1 MCYPPRV
8 LATLDQRADAFRRS
22 IRANV
27 VYWRTAL
34 RSTTTATPVTDHVW
48 QSVIRAILFACE
60 ERSARVE
67 AAQLAIG
74 LFGHM
79 QHRGAWHE
87 WSAILQRVANALTE
101 ESALRSRVLGQVGQ
115 CLFLDGRPERA
126 VEILGEAEHVALAVG
141 DQELIVRNR
150 VSLAESLRLLRR
162 TEPAERIGRLALEG
176 LAQLED
182 SPQFR
187 LVKMAALTTLGMV
200 LGFTGRPDEG
210 LPCLRQAAQL
220 AEADQRFLEASRIAI
235 NIAHVLWTADR
246 LLEALPVLD
255 QALASLAS
263 LPDAT
268 SDRATI
274 SLTRGSIYL
283 GLGRLQEAESA
294 LQAIEVDV
302 LRTHG
307 FRSQVAVAAHNL
319 GNVYRHMGRL
329 PEAEAKLIEALALHR
344 ELDDEVEVASV
355 LITLGDV
362 LEEQGKRGQAE
373 PMWREAVDIAEK
385 YPDDT
390 WAQQYVAKGRR
401 CLAS

>member
-1 MCYPPRV
+1 M

-27 VYWRTAL
+27 TYWRNSL
-34 RSTTTATPVTDHVW
+34 RSTPPANPVSDHAW
-48 QSVIRAILFACE
+48 QSVVRAILYACE
-60 ERSARVE
+60 ERSTRVE

-87 WSAILQRVANALTE
+87 WSAVLQRVAAALTE
-101 ESALRSRVLGQVGQ
+101 EPALRSRVLGQVGQ

-126 VEILGEAEHVALAVG
+126 AEVLEEAEHVALAVG

-162 TEPAERIGRLALEG
+162 TEPAERTGRLALEG

-182 SPQFR
+182 TPQFR
-187 LVKMAALTTLGMV
+187 LVKMAVLTTLGMV
-200 LGFTGRPDEG
+200 LGFTGRPEEG

-220 AEADQRFLEASRIAI
+220 AETDHRLLEASRISI
-235 NIAHVLWTADR
+235 NMAHVLWTAGR
-246 LLEALPVLD
+246 LAEALSALD
-255 QALASLAS
+255 QALVSLAS

-268 SDRATI
+268 SDRTTI
-274 SLTRGSIYL
+274 SLTKGAIYL
-283 GLGRLQEAESA
+283 GLGQLQDAESTLHAIDVDA
-294 LQAIEVDV
+294 L
-302 LRTHG
+302 RRHG

-355 LITLGDV
+355 LITLGEL
-362 LEEQGKRGQAE
+362 LEVQGKRGQAE
-373 PMWREAVDIAEK
+373 PMWREAVDIAER
-385 YPDDT
+385 YPADT
-390 WAQQYVAKGRR
+390 WAQQYVATGRKY
-401 CLAS
+401 LAG

>member
-8 LATLDQRADAFRRS
+8 FATPDQRADAFRRS

-79 QHRGAWHE
+79 QHRGAWRE

-101 ESALRSRVLGQVGQ
+101 VPALRSRVLGQVGQ

-126 VEILGEAEHVALAVG
+126 VEILEEAEHVALAVG

-150 VSLAESLRLLRR
+150 VSLAESFRLLRR
-162 TEPAERIGRLALEG
+162 YEPAEQKGRLALEG
-176 LAQLED
+176 LTQLED
-182 SPQFR
+182 TAKLR

-200 LGFTGRPDEG
+200 LGYTGRPDEG
-210 LPCLRQAAQL
+210 LQWLRLAAQV
-220 AEADQRFLEASRIAI
+220 AEMDHRLLEASRISV
-235 NIAHVLWTADR
+235 NMAHVLWTAGR
-246 LLEALPVLD
+246 LPEALPVLD
-255 QALASLAS
+255 QAMAALGS

-268 SDRATI
+268 YDRTTI
-274 SLTRGSIYL
+274 RLT
-283 GLGRLQEAESA
+283 
-294 LQAIEVDV
+294 
-302 LRTHG
+302 
-307 FRSQVAVAAHNL
+307 
-319 GNVYRHMGRL
+319 
-329 PEAEAKLIEALALHR
+329 
-344 ELDDEVEVASV
+344 
-355 LITLGDV
+355 
-362 LEEQGKRGQAE
+362 
-373 PMWREAVDIAEK
+373 
-385 YPDDT
+385 
-390 WAQQYVAKGRR
+390 KGPSTQI
-401 CLAS
+401 LVN